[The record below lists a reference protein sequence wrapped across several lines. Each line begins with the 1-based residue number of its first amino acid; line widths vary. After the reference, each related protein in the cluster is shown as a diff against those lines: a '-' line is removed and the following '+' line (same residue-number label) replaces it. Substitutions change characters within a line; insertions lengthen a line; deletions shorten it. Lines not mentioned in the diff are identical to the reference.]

1 MVNGFMKVSMVSIM
15 VIINILVINFI
26 MIISDIIIVI
36 TISACKLVASLSH
49 CIHPMTQIL
58 AQMSIDSLV
67 KPFDNNINIINVCM
81 MHEI

>member
-1 MVNGFMKVSMVSIM
+1 MVSIM

-36 TISACKLVASLSH
+36 TISACKLVAS
-49 CIHPMTQIL
+49 
-58 AQMSIDSLV
+58 QMSIDSLV